1 MQVSNGDL
9 ARDLSN
15 VLRFFTVKIAVH
27 TTTIHSDTVEV
38 SHCDDD
44 DDATAHGHDGLY
56 CGDVY

>member
-27 TTTIHSDTVEV
+27 MIPQR

-44 DDATAHGHDGLY
+44 DDAIAHGHDGLY